1 VVPAAWAVSAARVG
15 REVPAAWALSAAR
28 VGREVPAA
36 WAASAVRVGRAVP
49 EASAGQPNVRQPA
62 EASDP
67 LARNAQA
74 ARLAIWVAGARRV
87 NSGNGAHRVDL
98 LVSSG
103 QPGAEGAA
111 AASPEV
117 VDAAAEGVAAG
128 DVVAGDAGDNRRPL
142 MGMPKT
148 WPCSILA
155 AILWFTVVQAAPGD
169 APQPQRSFASAEEA
183 ATAFVAVLRD
193 QQEADLLA
201 ILGPEGDRVI
211 DSGDRYADQEL
222 HKRFIALYDEKHAI
236 DLKDPGRAEL
246 DVGPNDWPM
255 PIPLVENNGRW
266 TFDTKAGAQTIV
278 DRRIG
283 RNELSAI
290 RTLLACAD
298 AQQDYFER
306 ARQAN
311 GSGEYAAR
319 LVSTPERRDGLY
331 WPVEEGEA
339 ASPLGP
345 LIDAAQDAG
354 YPGELVSGKPI
365 PYEGYYFRILKAQG
379 PSGDG
384 GARNYVRSGRM
395 TGGFALIAWPAV
407 PDSTGIMTFIVGPDG
422 DVYQKDLGPTT
433 ARIAAAMT
441 TFNPDLTWSR
451 VAMTNE

>member
-1 VVPAAWAVSAARVG
+1 
-15 REVPAAWALSAAR
+15 
-28 VGREVPAA
+28 
-36 WAASAVRVGRAVP
+36 
-49 EASAGQPNVRQPA
+49 
-62 EASDP
+62 
-67 LARNAQA
+67 
-74 ARLAIWVAGARRV
+74 
-87 NSGNGAHRVDL
+87 

-103 QPGAEGAA
+103 QPEAEGAA

-117 VDAAAEGVAAG
+117 VDVAAASPEAVDAAAEGAVAV
-128 DVVAGDAGDNRRPL
+128 DVAAGDAGDNRRPS
-142 MGMPKT
+142 MGIPKT
-148 WPCSILA
+148 WPCAILA
-155 AILWFTVVQAAPGD
+155 GVLWFAAVQAAPEGT
-169 APQPQRSFASAEEA
+169 PEPQRSFASAEEA
-183 ATAFVAVLRD
+183 VTAFVAALRD
-193 QQEADLLA
+193 QQDADLRA

-211 DSGDRYADQEL
+211 DSGDRYADREL
-222 HKRFIALYDEKHAI
+222 HQRFIVLYDEKHAI
-236 DLKDPGRAEL
+236 DLKSPGHAEL

-255 PIPLVENNGRW
+255 PIPLVENDGRW

-306 ARQAN
+306 ATRAN

-319 LVSTPERRDGLY
+319 LVSTPGRRDGLY

-379 PSGDG
+379 PNGDG

-407 PDSTGIMTFIVGPDG
+407 SDSTGIMTFIVGPDG
-422 DVYQKDLGPTT
+422 DVYQKDLGPAT